1 MRRALGVTG
10 ELLITVG
17 VVLALFVVYQ
27 VWWTD
32 LDAARAQSDADA
44 SLDRAW
50 AAEDVTVTNPRGR
63 GGGSPTDNL
72 DGLEDLADGEAFARL
87 HIPAFGSDYRFA
99 VVSGTSDA
107 ALGTGP
113 GHYTGT
119 QAPGEPGNFAV
130 AGHRVGRGAPF
141 NDLDALASCDA
152 LVYATS
158 DEWLIYRVLPIDAP
172 DRAAARA
179 QAEQCLPSELADQVT
194 SGSYEGLSGLS
205 VVRPT
210 DVWVIDP
217 VPTPTG
223 STASVAPE
231 EAPIVPLALT
241 TLTTCHPQYS
251 AAERLIVHA
260 VLEHSEPRVPGHVP
274 TALAG

>member
-32 LDAARAQSDADA
+32 LDAARGQSDADA
-44 SLDRAW
+44 SLDQAW
-50 AAEDVTVTNPRGR
+50 AAGDVTVTNPRGQ
-63 GGGSPTDNL
+63 GGGSPTNDL
-72 DGLEDLADGEAFARL
+72 ADLADGEAFARL

-113 GHYTGT
+113 GHYTKT

-152 LVYATS
+152 LVYATA
-158 DEWLIYRVLPIDAP
+158 DEWLVYRVLPIDAP
-172 DRAAARA
+172 NRSAARA
-179 QAEQCLPSELADQVT
+179 QAEQCLPAALADQVT

-205 VVRPT
+205 VVQPN

-223 STASVAPE
+223 SSTSVTPE
-231 EAPIVPLALT
+231 ETSTVPLALT

-260 VLEHSEPRVPGHVP
+260 VLEHSEPRVPGQIP